1 MLVSDERIIGGQM
14 FGARFGHFY
23 DKPLEPL
30 ARKVKFNPNAI
41 TVAGF
46 SVTVLGAV
54 ITAKIL
60 WLGGLVIGIGSLLDM
75 FDGVVARTQ
84 GLESKFGAF
93 LDSVLDRYADGLIF
107 IGLAWYLGA
116 RNDYTGVLL
125 CLGTWIGAFVIS
137 YTKARAEGLGI
148 KCETGIMERP
158 ERIVL
163 IVFGALTGWIVQVLW
178 IMFFLS
184 HVTAF
189 QRVYHVWRAI
199 RSSD

>member
-1 MLVSDERIIGGQM
+1 M

-30 ARKVKFNPNAI
+30 AKKVNFNPNAI

-46 SVTVLGAV
+46 TVTVLGAL

-75 FDGVVARTQ
+75 FDGVVARTR

-107 IGLAWYLGA
+107 IGLAWYLGV
-116 RNDYTGVLL
+116 RDDYTGVLL
-125 CLGTWIGAFVIS
+125 CLGTLIGAFVIS

-184 HVTAF
+184 HVTAI
-189 QRVYHVWRAI
+189 QRVYHVWWTM